1 MSNFAVRRIP
11 FVDALR
17 GFALFLMVL
26 NHTAVHL
33 LDQTLDPVRHYL
45 VYLTVS
51 LSAPLF
57 LFLVG
62 FSSSLHFY
70 RGQTSQSDKISQQ
83 YWRYLRRG
91 FVLILSGYA
100 LNYLVAPQAPLY
112 SGGILQTIGMGTI
125 LVAPLMRWL
134 EQRKFRIV
142 LVFIAFMSYLLF
154 VFEHPGLAS
163 WLVRHPVMSHLFFA
177 GFPPWPWISMMLIG
191 LIFGYRWVEV
201 EGQDEVVRRYLVQI
215 KASGLIF
222 LAIYFLINATHG
234 QIVNFNLQQDY
245 IINGHWLPRSHTIF
259 WIFGMILTGFA
270 VMYRMFEQGNRYF
283 QWLVILGQSALLLY
297 VVHLLIIVGIADRL
311 FGLRIDQWW
320 PFIVLNVSLLA
331 VLVFIAVK
339 YKHLKYRSKLMAQ
352 P

>member
-17 GFALFLMVL
+17 GFALLLMVL

-33 LDQTLDPVRHYL
+33 LDQSLDPVRHYL

-70 RGQTSQSDKISQQ
+70 RGQTAQPDKRSQQ

-91 FVLILSGYA
+91 FGLILSGYA
-100 LNYLVAPQAPLY
+100 LNYLVAPQAPPY

-125 LVAPLMRWL
+125 LAASIMRWL
-134 EQRKFRIV
+134 DQRKFRIV

-154 VFEHPGLAS
+154 VFAHPGLAS

-201 EGQDEVVRRYLVQI
+201 EGQVEGVRRYLVQI
-215 KASGLIF
+215 KVSGMIF

-245 IINGHWLPRSHTIF
+245 IINGHWLPGSHAIF
-259 WIFGMILTGFA
+259 WIFGMIFTGFA
-270 VMYRMFEQGNRYF
+270 VMYRMFVHGNRYL

-297 VVHLLIIVGIADRL
+297 VIHLLIIVGISDRL
-311 FGLRIDQWW
+311 LGLRINQWW
-320 PFIVLNVSLLA
+320 QFIVSSVSLVVA
-331 VLVFIAVK
+331 LVFIASR
-339 YKHLKYRSKLMAQ
+339 YRLLKQRPQLL
-352 P
+352 